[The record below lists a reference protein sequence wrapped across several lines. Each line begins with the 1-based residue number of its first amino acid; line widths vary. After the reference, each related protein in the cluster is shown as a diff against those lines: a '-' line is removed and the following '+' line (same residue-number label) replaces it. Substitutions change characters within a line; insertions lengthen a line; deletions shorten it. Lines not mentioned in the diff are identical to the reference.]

1 MRQPPNEISG
11 LRYFYVWMAV
21 GFIARNKAKDLC
33 CLIHTY
39 DMVKDIVEQNKAIT
53 SVTREIAGLKEFFP
67 QCFDNEG
74 CFDIDK
80 FREAIETK
88 VDVVREGRSYDFL
101 GKSYARML
109 SSLDTTTVLRPDI
122 EHNSKPENANSENIY
137 ISGDNL
143 DALQHLVKSYSGQV
157 KCIYIDPPYNTGT
170 DGFVY
175 KDRFNFSADELEQ
188 KLSIN
193 HEEAEKIIAMTS
205 GRRASHAAW
214 LTFMMPRL
222 LLAKDLLKKD
232 GVIFISIDDNEQA
245 YLKQLCDFIFGEDCF
260 LSQVIVQSNKRGQT
274 YKQLAKTHEY
284 LLVYIKSDDA
294 IINELKKELSGDI
307 KKDAISEFSER
318 ELRNRNP
325 KYGRFNRPNLFY
337 PIYVNPNVID
347 NNGYCPISLERN
359 LEYPIE
365 VLPFNSA
372 KEESCWRWGKKKLL
386 KNIGDNTDHSNIVG
400 RIKSTGEYGIFEK
413 YRKGTYKAKTIWFED
428 VLTVDDDEDDDIWD
442 ETGVITEQGSTELRK
457 LKMEDTF
464 DFPKPTYLI
473 KKVIELAS
481 EPDSICMDFFSGSGT
496 LADSVNQLN
505 AKGSNLKFIAV
516 QLPEDLDRK
525 LEMTSGSEK
534 EKVRRVINFLE
545 SNGYPHTLDYVGI
558 ERIKRA
564 AKKTKEE
571 NPQFAG
577 DLGFKHYTIEEVPQ
591 NTLDK
596 LETYD
601 PNTILSTDDTLN
613 MFGRETVITTWLLRD
628 GYGLGAEAKDIMLG
642 DYKATFCGHHLYL
655 TDSGF
660 SVDNMR
666 ELEALY
672 MEDPSFNPDYIV
684 LFGYSFSHNE
694 KELLENNGSS
704 IYSLRD
710 KRPTIDIRY

>member
-53 SVTREIAGLKEFFP
+53 SVTREKAGLKEYFP
-67 QCFDNEG
+67 QCFDSEG

-80 FREAIETK
+80 FREAIETQ

-109 SSLDTTTVLRPDI
+109 SSLDTTTVLRPDL

-245 YLKQLCDFIFGEDCF
+245 YLKQLCDFIFGEDNMIG
-260 LSQVIVQSNKRGQT
+260 QIVVQSNPRGRQSDT
-274 YKQLAKTHEY
+274 FIATVHDY
-284 LLVYIKSDDA
+284 LLCYARNTSKTMLKGQSLTEKQEEEFCCDD
-294 IINELKKELSGDI
+294 GDGR
-307 KKDAISEFSER
+307 KYRLLGLRQRGVASLR
-318 ELRNRNP
+318 ED
-325 KYGRFNRPNLFY
+325 RPDMFF
-337 PIYVNPNVID
+337 PIFVNPQTKE
-347 NNGYCPISLERN
+347 ISLEAKDGWSCVIPKKSDGRDGRWMWGFDKCKKEIQRLVPRFVSRRGEFDIDVKDY
-359 LEYPIE
+359 LEKEDGERSRKYKSIWVDKVINNQNGTQE
-365 VLPFNSA
+365 VSD
-372 KEESCWRWGKKKLL
+372 LL
-386 KNIGDNTDHSNIVG
+386 G
-400 RIKSTGEYGIFEK
+400 
-413 YRKGTYKAKTIWFED
+413 GTYCD
-428 VLTVDDDEDDDIWD
+428 Y
-442 ETGVITEQGSTELRK
+442 
-457 LKMEDTF
+457 
-464 DFPKPTYLI
+464 PKPSEYIKMILEFANVDNCLI
-473 KKVIELAS
+473 L
-481 EPDSICMDFFSGSGT
+481 DFFGGSAT
-496 LADSVNQLN
+496 TAESVMKLN
-505 AKGSNLKFIAV
+505 IDGYDCNYIIV
-516 QLPEDLDRK
+516 QLPFDLNERLLHCDSSKRK
-525 LEMTSGSEK
+525 QIENTIKWLNS
-534 EKVRRVINFLE
+534 L
-545 SNGYPHTLDYVGI
+545 GYPTTYDYVGF

-564 AKKTKEE
+564 AKKIKET
-571 NPQFAG
+571 NPLFAG

-596 LETYD
+596 LETYNPD
-601 PNTILSTDDTLN
+601 TILSTDDTLN
-613 MFGRETVITTWLLRD
+613 LFGRETVITTWLLRD
-628 GYGLGAEAKDIMLG
+628 GYGLGAKTKDIMLG

-666 ELEALY
+666 ELETLY

-704 IYSLRD
+704 LYSLRD